1 MKLNNEKELV
11 QIIKLNM
18 ENDSVNLNNLFGLK
32 ELTRTM
38 NSIKLYESYMKTKL
52 YKWNE
57 SFISKNL
64 LYKNDSPNIRIQCV
78 RKDSLIKRTQGV

>member
-52 YKWNE
+52 YK
-57 SFISKNL
+57 
-64 LYKNDSPNIRIQCV
+64 
-78 RKDSLIKRTQGV
+78 